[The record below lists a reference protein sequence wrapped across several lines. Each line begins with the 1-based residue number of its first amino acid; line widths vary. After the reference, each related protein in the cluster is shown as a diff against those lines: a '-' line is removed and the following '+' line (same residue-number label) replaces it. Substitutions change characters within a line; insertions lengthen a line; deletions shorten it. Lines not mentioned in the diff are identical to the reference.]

1 MEILTPNEV
10 AELLRVSRNRI
21 ILMARRGAIPSLLI
35 DGRVRFDASEIQDWI
50 KLQRDAAFRR
60 KPTEVS
66 R

>member
-1 MEILTPNEV
+1 MEILTADEV
-10 AELLRVSRNRI
+10 AELLRISRNRV

-50 KLQRDAAFRR
+50 KMQRGDAFVGTYR
-60 KPTEVS
+60 VS